1 MRELTYGFQ
10 GAINAKN
17 LQKES
22 FFSFSMERL
31 ASSNRVYSPLALPWY
46 HLCYLVENLGIIM
59 VCILQNVHRCLTLV
73 KVGLPDSLDMML
85 TGKNIRASKA
95 KRMGLV
101 DQLVKQI
108 GE

>member
-1 MRELTYGFQ
+1 
-10 GAINAKN
+10 
-17 LQKES
+17 
-22 FFSFSMERL
+22 
-31 ASSNRVYSPLALPWY
+31 
-46 HLCYLVENLGIIM
+46 M
-59 VCILQNVHRCLTLV
+59 VLQNVHIYLSLV

-108 GE
+108 GEYSRCFCSPVITIASDRYMLANDSICLYVSQLTCLLICLLTFY

>member
-1 MRELTYGFQ
+1 MF
-10 GAINAKN
+10 
-17 LQKES
+17 
-22 FFSFSMERL
+22 
-31 ASSNRVYSPLALPWY
+31 
-46 HLCYLVENLGIIM
+46 
-59 VCILQNVHRCLTLV
+59 LQNVHIYLSLV

-108 GE
+108 GEYSRCFCSPVITIK